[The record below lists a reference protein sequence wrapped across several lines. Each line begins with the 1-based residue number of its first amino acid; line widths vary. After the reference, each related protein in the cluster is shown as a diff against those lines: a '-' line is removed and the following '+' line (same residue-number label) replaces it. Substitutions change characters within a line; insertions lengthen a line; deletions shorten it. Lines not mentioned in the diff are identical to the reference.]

1 MRVRG
6 TIVVPEWEAQTWYVF
21 LMERATHSMPLP
33 WSRARPTMVDTASGG
48 SDSHGVNRWRFRAF
62 FVDNRGGR
70 LDRLFDHES
79 PPASTVGSKLS
90 RRRLALQDQAEEK
103 LGRPLS
109 RVWAQRELKVLDLCS
124 GLGSVP
130 WTLARLGIQA
140 RVFEVELDAAA
151 RKVAAARA
159 PGAEQLVPHDIWY
172 WASPVGLKRIGAMG
186 IDLVVGGFPC
196 QSVSIAAPRG
206 RGIKA
211 DSKSGV
217 FEAVRRIVM
226 AVREADPQAHFLVEC
241 VDFSQRHP
249 ADFDAVSEALGVQP
263 WVLDAATISA
273 CTRKRAYWASFEAEA
288 PTEIEVDPNS
298 VLEPGRTTW
307 WRKLPTIVASGQSSW
322 NTRKVVMDEWG
333 QAGPLNIGEMEAAM
347 EYDVGYTEAEG
358 LSMRSRFKLIGTPS
372 MQAC

>member
-1 MRVRG
+1 M
-6 TIVVPEWEAQTWYVF
+6 
-21 LMERATHSMPLP
+21 
-33 WSRARPTMVDTASGG
+33 
-48 SDSHGVNRWRFRAF
+48 
-62 FVDNRGGR
+62 
-70 LDRLFDHES
+70 DRLFDHES
-79 PPASTVGSKLS
+79 PLASTVGSKLS
-90 RRRLALQDQAEEK
+90 KRRLALQDQAEEK

-206 RGIKA
+206 RGIRA

-288 PTEIEVDPNS
+288 PTQIEVDPNS

-358 LSMRSRFKLIGTPS
+358 LSMRSRFKLIGNAFHAGMLRHLLLCYVS
-372 MQAC
+372 DAALKGALLRDDV